1 MQANDF
7 FYQPVFK
14 RVATILWQRYYVNE
28 QFGQTLGKKQLE
40 QVDQEPLYRMLGL
53 TLVEWQAKK
62 SLNIHAFANALEA
75 SSFQMN
81 LNEFVELM
89 AKPLVTRTTVVAQ
102 EQEAYNHFLNALNQ
116 ISPQFVKF
124 LSERQLKEWF
134 KQKNLAPFRM
144 VQAGLE
150 QLPQT
155 YTRMPVY
162 AYNVTKNPHAFDERQ
177 PAGRLLLQML
187 TGIRGLQFSELTT
200 IEEKNQLLNHFYLLK
215 DDSKNAVS
223 IRGLQATIGG
233 RSHRLWQ
240 AACDE
245 HCSWNVP
252 LKEIL
257 KVDIIKPAKGKQVLV
272 VENSG
277 VYSILLE
284 QLPDLAIVCSSG
296 QFTYAVIVL
305 LRKLVESQ
313 TTLLYVGD
321 MDPEGLVM
329 AQKMLDLAPQYSQ
342 IVGMNEKNYHQF
354 GTESGADL
362 SIRLKQLRQLKDD
375 KLKRIAQDMIETRK
389 IASQEGFIPELIEE
403 VQLFFETTK

>member
-7 FYQPVFK
+7 FNQPVF
-14 RVATILWQRYYVNE
+14 RRIATILWQRYYVNE
-28 QFGQTLGKKQLE
+28 RFGQTLGKKQLE

-53 TLVEWQAKK
+53 TLIEWQTKK

-75 SSFQMN
+75 SSFQMD
-81 LNEFVELM
+81 LTEFVELM
-89 AKPLVTRTTVVAQ
+89 AEPLVTRTTVVAQ
-102 EQEAYNHFLNALNQ
+102 EQEAYTHFLNELDQVN
-116 ISPQFVKF
+116 PQFVKL
-124 LSERQLKEWF
+124 LSEKQLKEWF
-134 KQKNLAPFRM
+134 KQKDLTVFQI

-150 QLPQT
+150 QLPKT

-162 AYNVTKNPHAFDERQ
+162 AYDVTKNPHAFDEGQ

-187 TGIRGLQFSELTT
+187 AGISGLQFSELTT

-215 DDSKNAVS
+215 DDSKNAVA
-223 IRGLQATIGG
+223 IRGLQATVGG
-233 RSHRLWQ
+233 RPHRLWQ

-329 AQKMLDLAPQYSQ
+329 AQKLLNLSPQYGR

-354 GTESGADL
+354 KTETDADL
-362 SIRLKQLRQLKDD
+362 SIRLKQLRQIKDGN
-375 KLKRIAQDMIETRK
+375 LKRIAQEIIDTRK